1 MESARWL
8 AVSPLLA
15 AVTAGALGA
24 GHLVSPLVAEPRW
37 EPPPC
42 TSEAGLRSG
51 ALTWYQLDPVL
62 DRTGTL
68 EGQTLTIGMDGEV
81 GRSLDLAPESFA
93 SGPVNGMVLTGED
106 DGTAS
111 HLRLLDIARGC
122 ATALADEAAVV
133 RSAVLAPDGQ
143 TLYEHHVDRATRTD
157 LGVWRRR
164 PDGGTDRVLAGLAPD
179 RWLGPTFVTTLVL
192 DRGGRL
198 TVSSCTPVGCRVRVL
213 DPASGAVTLVRD
225 IGAGLGTVGGSLIA
239 RAACNGLPCPVISVD
254 LASGRRTTLAAG
266 AFAAAIGG
274 RAGDRLV
281 VETARDEVAVV
292 TLSGAGG
299 MTTTT
304 GLGMPLAEGS
314 TGTAGAEGEL
324 GTVPVVA
331 RDGPGGRGIRLLDPD
346 SSPFRTHPG
355 AAR

>member
-1 MESARWL
+1 MEFARWL
-8 AVSPLLA
+8 AVSPLVV

-24 GHLVSPLVAEPRW
+24 GRLTSPLVDDPRW

-42 TSEAGLRSG
+42 ASEAAVRAG
-51 ALTWYQLDPVL
+51 AMTWYRLDPVL

-68 EGQTLTIGMDGEV
+68 AGRTLTIGMDGAA

-133 RSAVLAPDGQ
+133 RSAVLASDGQ
-143 TLYEHHVDRATRTD
+143 TLYEHRVDRTTRAD
-157 LGVWRRR
+157 LGVWRQLL
-164 PDGGTDRVLAGLAPD
+164 DGGTERVLAGLAPD
-179 RWLGPTFVTTLVL
+179 RWLGPTFVTTLAL
-192 DRGGRL
+192 DLGGRL
-198 TVSSCTPVGCRVRVL
+198 TVSSCAPAGCRVRVL
-213 DPASGAVTLVRD
+213 DPASRAVTLVRD

-239 RAACNGLPCPVISVD
+239 RAACAGLPCPVVSVD

-266 AFAAAIGG
+266 AFAGAIGG

-281 VETARDEVAVV
+281 VETAADQVAVV
-292 TLSGAGG
+292 DLTGAGV
-299 MTTTT
+299 TTST
-304 GLGMPLAEGS
+304 GRGVPLARGS
-314 TGTAGAEGEL
+314 TAAAGAEGGP
-324 GTVPVVA
+324 GTVPLVP
-331 RDGPGGRGIRLLDPD
+331 RDWAGGRGIRLLDPD
-346 SSPFRTHPG
+346 SSPSRPHPG